1 MEERNAAY
9 ILKKQ
14 GVSNKE
20 ISEIFKKSE
29 RTISTWSKEDR
40 WEERIAEDAMFQE
53 TASSQIRKLISYQ
66 LKVLNM
72 IAEKHEE
79 ALDPSLSAKELSNK
93 LISRGEGD
101 AINKL
106 YINIRGKELDL
117 ENTIRLVMEL
127 MNYLKQEDLE
137 AAKRVIPHVNEF
149 INMKRKT
156 L

>member
-1 MEERNAAY
+1 MEERQAAY

-14 GVSNKE
+14 GVSNRE
-20 ISEIFKKSE
+20 ISLILKKSE
-29 RTISTWSKEDR
+29 RTISTWGKEDN
-40 WEERIAEDAMFQE
+40 WEEKISDEAMFQE
-53 TASSQIRKLISYQ
+53 TASGQIRKLITYQ

-72 IAEKHEE
+72 IAEKHDEN
-79 ALDPSLSAKELSNK
+79 LDDSLTIKELQDK
-93 LISRGEGD
+93 LISKGEGD

-117 ENTIRLVMEL
+117 ENTIRLVMEVL
-127 MNYLKQEDLE
+127 NYVKQEDLDT
-137 AAKRVIPHVNEF
+137 AKRLIPHINEF

>member
-1 MEERNAAY
+1 MKERQAAY

-14 GVSNKE
+14 GVSNRE
-20 ISEIFKKSE
+20 ISLIFKKSE
-29 RTISTWSKEDR
+29 RTISTWGKEDN
-40 WEERIAEDAMFQE
+40 WEEKISDEAMFQE
-53 TASSQIRKLISYQ
+53 TASGQIRKLITYQ

-72 IAEKHEE
+72 IAEKHDEN
-79 ALDPSLSAKELSNK
+79 LDDSLTIKELQDK
-93 LISRGEGD
+93 LISKGEGD

-117 ENTIRLVMEL
+117 ENTIRLVMEVL
-127 MNYLKQEDLE
+127 NYVKQEDLDT
-137 AAKRVIPHVNEF
+137 AKRLIPHINEF